1 MTIKTYRR
9 HGLALVAAG
18 LLLPALAGCS
28 RSEPEEQPAA
38 MTENDTGVIE
48 TKPEDVMPAMEN
60 QAAPVADMNAVEE
73 TLPPPPPERTV
84 DQQMLDD
91 ASATGMTSRVTRGR
105 ASSDEAAPEEAPTN
119 EQ

>member
-18 LLLPALAGCS
+18 RLLPALAGCS

-38 MTENDTGVIE
+38 MTENDAGVIE
-48 TKPEDVMPAMEN
+48 TQPEDVMPAMEN

-105 ASSDEAAPEEAPTN
+105 TSTDEAAPAEAPTN

>member
-38 MTENDTGVIE
+38 MTENDAGVIE
-48 TKPEDVMPAMEN
+48 TQPEDVMPAMEN

-73 TLPPPPPERTV
+73 TLPPPPPLPADFSENPVSPETV
-84 DQQMLDD
+84 LQK
-91 ASATGMTSRVTRGR
+91 G
-105 ASSDEAAPEEAPTN
+105 SSEPTCL
-119 EQ
+119 

>member
-38 MTENDTGVIE
+38 MTTNDMGVIE
-48 TKPEDVMPAMEN
+48 TQPEDVMPAMEN

-105 ASSDEAAPEEAPTN
+105 ASSEEAAPAEAPTN